1 VNILVPEIK
10 RKTKESFE
18 SALRRFNKQ
27 VQQSGKLLSV
37 RKLRFFTRSKNR
49 RAKKETALRRMKIEQ
64 KKNYLRKVGKLKDIF
79 PGVKA
84 VMRLQ

>member
-1 VNILVPEIK
+1 MPEIK
-10 RKTKESFE
+10 RKPKESFE

-27 VQQSGKLLSV
+27 VQQSGKLLTV
-37 RKLRFFTRSKNR
+37 RKIRFHTRNKNK
-49 RAKKETALRRMKIEQ
+49 RAQKESAMRRMKIET
-64 KKNYLRKVGKLKDIF
+64 KKEYLRKVGKLKDIF

>member
-1 VNILVPEIK
+1 MPEIK
-10 RKTKESFE
+10 RKMKESFE

-27 VQQSGKLLSV
+27 VQQSGKLLTV
-37 RKLRFFTRSKNR
+37 RKVRFHTRDKNK
-49 RAKKETALRRMKIEQ
+49 RALKESALRRLKIEQ
-64 KKNYLRKVGKLKDIF
+64 KKNYLRKVGKLKDTF